1 MKTYSPVVP
10 INYAFLIRP
19 KLQMQFANNTNP
31 SLEPARLTHIY
42 LKYFF
47 LLDVVLKVL
56 YIVFQG
62 PCRQS
67 FKFKFLSPSFHVLLI
82 KKPFE
87 FFDFPQFDETIGQ
100 STNFTK

>member
-47 LLDVVLKVL
+47 LDM
-56 YIVFQG
+56 ISVF
-62 PCRQS
+62 
-67 FKFKFLSPSFHVLLI
+67 
-82 KKPFE
+82 
-87 FFDFPQFDETIGQ
+87 FFNYGKDEKLNQ
-100 STNFTK
+100 